1 MFNKTA
7 SLTFQQ
13 GQVFARLV
21 EEEEKKG
28 FERIFEAPKQMMA
41 QARAAVLSDV
51 PLANV
56 RE

>member
-1 MFNKTA
+1 MFTKTA

-28 FERIFEAPKQMMA
+28 FERIVEAPKQMMI
-41 QARAAVLSDV
+41 QAKVVVLSDV
-51 PLANV
+51 PLVNV